1 MAGAALAALAP
12 KPRDRIHFAV
22 KFAAGAMRVAAILTL
37 LGGAAGTY
45 AVFNLA
51 QIQGAENITL
61 TGIWSIIVGGLIVA
75 FAVVYALILWGF
87 ADGLVLLADIDDAQR
102 RTQREVADLII
113 AQRTARGPF
122 HSEVVASAQ
131 ESDRPRSAL

>member
-37 LGGAAGTY
+37 VGGAAGTY

-61 TGIWSIIVGGLIVA
+61 TGIWTIIVGGLIVA

-102 RTQREVADLII
+102 RTQREVADLML

-122 HSEVVASAQ
+122 HSEAVSAAK
-131 ESDRPRSAL
+131 ESERPRSAL